1 MRSINQERRPKN
13 SVLFKKMTAEDK
25 ITFCGLIRADY
36 FKLVDESI
44 DYIMKINDKR
54 LFKVYK
60 KARFL

>member
-1 MRSINQERRPKN
+1 MLSINQERRPKK
-13 SVLFKKMTAEDK
+13 SALFEKMTAEK
-25 ITFCGLIRADY
+25 KTTFYGLIRADY